1 LRGGKQTEDD
11 MRLDWTEEGGIVNV
25 NVEGRIVHGEID
37 MADDPLKARLGPDVY
52 KKKVLI
58 NLEKTEF
65 VDSAGISWLLI
76 IHKRC
81 REAGGTMVIHSIT
94 PMVRQVLNV
103 LRLDH
108 VFHLA
113 GDATAAKAIAMGAT
127 K

>member
-1 LRGGKQTEDD
+1 MKLDCTEN
-11 MRLDWTEEGGIVNV
+11 GGIVNV
-25 NVEGRIVHGEID
+25 NVEGRIVHGEVD
-37 MADDPLKARLGPDVY
+37 MTDDPLKAGLGPEVY
-52 KKKVLI
+52 KKKLLI
-58 NLEKTEF
+58 NLEKTDF

-81 REAGGTMVIHSIT
+81 REAGGTMVVHSIT

-113 GDATAAKAIAMGAT
+113 NDAAAAKAMAMGAT
-127 K
+127 Q

>member
-1 LRGGKQTEDD
+1 MK
-11 MRLDWTEEGGIVNV
+11 LDCSERDGIVNV
-25 NVEGRIVHGEID
+25 NVEGRVVHGEVD
-37 MADDPLKARLGPDVY
+37 LSDDPLKARLGADVY

-58 NLEKTEF
+58 NLERTDF

-81 REAGGTMVIHSIT
+81 REAGGTMVIHSVT

-113 GDATAAKAIAMGAT
+113 SDATAAKTMAMGAS

>member
-1 LRGGKQTEDD
+1 MK
-11 MRLDWTEEGGIVNV
+11 LDCSEEGGIVNV
-25 NVEGRIVHGEID
+25 NVEGRIVHGEVD
-37 MADDPLKARLGPDVY
+37 MTDDPLKARLGPDVY
-52 KKKVLI
+52 KNKILI

-76 IHKRC
+76 VHKRC

-103 LRLDH
+103 LRLDR

-113 GDATAAKAIAMGAT
+113 GDAAGAKAIAMGAT
-127 K
+127 T

>member
-1 LRGGKQTEDD
+1 MKVDCTEQD
-11 MRLDWTEEGGIVNV
+11 GFVNV
-25 NVEGRIVHGEID
+25 NVEGRIVHGEVD
-37 MADDPLKARLGPDVY
+37 MSDDPLKARLGADVY
-52 KKKVLI
+52 KKKLLV
-58 NLEKTEF
+58 NLEKTDF

-113 GDATAAKAIAMGAT
+113 DDAAAAQAMAKGVT
-127 K
+127 T